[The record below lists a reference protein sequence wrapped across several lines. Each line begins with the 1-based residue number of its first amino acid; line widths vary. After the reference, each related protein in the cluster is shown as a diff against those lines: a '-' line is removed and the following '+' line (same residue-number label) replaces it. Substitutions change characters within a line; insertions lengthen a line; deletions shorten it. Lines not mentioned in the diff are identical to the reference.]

1 MKKNKMMRLASVLLV
16 LVLMTTCVIGGTF
29 AKYTTSATSSDS
41 ARVAYWGF
49 QSSNS
54 MDLSDLFA
62 ASYSNVKAQ
71 NIKDVMAPG
80 TWGSATFAFAYDEDV
95 KANGSDLTMTGPEVA
110 YDFTVTVEATCDEYI
125 KNNKNI
131 VWKLDNNGQTELE
144 WAAFVEAIAE
154 LSGAEN
160 VEYNAETGVA
170 TGTKQYEPG
179 KLPTAFTT
187 EDNTH
192 TIYWEWKFEDKAEAN
207 SYTIDGQTMTQ
218 DEYDTYMGNM
228 AEMDDV
234 SIKITITATQVD

>member
-16 LVLMTTCVIGGTF
+16 LVLLTTSVISGTF
-29 AKYTTSATSSDS
+29 AKYTTSASSEDS

-49 QSSNS
+49 QSSNT
-54 MDLSDLFA
+54 MDLSGLFA

-71 NIKDVMAPG
+71 NVKDIMAPG
-80 TWGSATFAFAYDEDV
+80 TQGSAKFAFAYDESV

-110 YDFTVTVEATCDEYI
+110 YDFTVAVEASCDEMI

-131 VWKLDNNGQTELE
+131 VWKLDNNGQTELTWDE
-144 WAAFVEAIAE
+144 LIAALKN
-154 LSGAEN
+154 LSGDQS
-160 VEYNAETGVA
+160 
-170 TGTKQYEPG
+170 GTKRYNPG
-179 KLPTAFTT
+179 ELPAAFTT
-187 EDNTH
+187 SDDTH
-192 TIYWEWKFEDKAEAN
+192 TIYWEWKFEGAET
-207 SYTIDGQTMTQ
+207 YTVGDETLTQ